1 MSLSST
7 IIGSGRRVARIGGRS
22 YEQGQTIQVRKDGQ
36 VVAFTLA
43 EVHARR
49 AVLVRDN
56 KEYELTIPD
65 PRQSPKIELSRSGG

>member
-1 MSLSST
+1 MAR
-7 IIGSGRRVARIGGRS
+7 ISGRT

-49 AVLVRDN
+49 VLLVGQNN
-56 KEYELTIPD
+56 KYELTIPD
-65 PRQSPKIELSRSGG
+65 PLQSKKIELSPSSN